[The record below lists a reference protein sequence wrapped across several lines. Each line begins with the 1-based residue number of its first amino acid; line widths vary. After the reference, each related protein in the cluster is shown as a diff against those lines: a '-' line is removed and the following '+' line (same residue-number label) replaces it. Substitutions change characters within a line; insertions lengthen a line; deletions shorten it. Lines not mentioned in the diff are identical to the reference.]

1 MGQSLLV
8 VASLLLVSC
17 GQGVDPNSPV
27 IRRIMQDEPHNLSVA
42 SGKQLHI
49 WFSQHEETAREVD
62 RICRERDP
70 RVSDIERRVCS
81 VAEHL
86 DKVLK

>member
-17 GQGVDPNSPV
+17 GQSVDLNSP
-27 IRRIMQDEPHNLSVA
+27 IMRRMMQDEPHNLSLA
-42 SGKQLHI
+42 STKQLQK
-49 WFSQHEETAREVD
+49 WFSQHEDAARDVD
-62 RICRERDP
+62 RICRERGP
-70 RVSDIERRVCS
+70 WASEIERRVCS
-81 VAEHL
+81 VAEHP